1 MAPRAYWKG
10 YLRLSLVSCPIALFP
25 ASSSSDKIRF
35 NQINKNTGNR
45 IRMTK
50 VDAETGDPVDNE
62 DIVKGYKVDADR
74 YVEVTPDE
82 LAAVEIES
90 SRIIDIEQFV
100 PRGEID
106 DLYIADPYYIV
117 PDDDVGAQAFAVI
130 REAINKKG
138 MVALGRIVFS
148 TREHVIGLEPR
159 GKGLFGFTLR
169 YPYEVRKDKD
179 FFEDIPDEKLPK
191 DMVELATHIIEQK
204 AGHFKPEA
212 FDDRYE
218 TALRDIIRK
227 KKAGQKIGPTSKHEP
242 AKVINLMD
250 ALKRSVQA
258 ERGGARRRPAERQ
271 KTLKKRSPRN
281 GARTKKAG

>member
-50 VDAETGDPVDNE
+50 VDAQTGDPVANE

-90 SRIIDIEQFV
+90 SRTIDIEQFV

-106 DLYIADPYYIV
+106 DLYIADPYYVV
-117 PDDDVGAQAFAVI
+117 PDDEVGAQAFAVI
-130 REAINKKG
+130 REAISKKG

-169 YPYEVRKDKD
+169 YPYEVRKDKE
-179 FFEDIPDEKLPK
+179 FFDDIPDEKIPK
-191 DMVELATHIIEQK
+191 DMVGLATHIIEQK

-218 TALRDIIRK
+218 AALRDIIRK
-227 KKAGQKIGPTSKHEP
+227 KMSGQKISPAKSREP
-242 AKVINLMD
+242 AKIINLMD
-250 ALKRSVQA
+250 ALKRSVHA
-258 ERGGARRRPAERQ
+258 EYGSARRKPAKREKTRKKSPARHGAR
-271 KTLKKRSPRN
+271 
-281 GARTKKAG
+281 ARKAG